1 MKITLTTGIIAL
13 CLTISVA
20 ASYLFAY
27 YRSLR
32 PPLLFTVTTNEWI
45 RIVGPFPEQMPLRG
59 FRRNGNIKIK
69 DLCIVN
75 GFPDEKNVVCFVGEK
90 DLRLVPHEFHEVFGT
105 IKTQRGDDSLVYA
118 FRYDPRY
125 EPLIGE
131 P

>member
-45 RIVGPFPEQMPLRG
+45 RIVGPFPEQMPSRG
-59 FRRNGNIKIK
+59 FLMNKQIREM
-69 DLCIVN
+69 CATN